1 MLLSAP
7 VRGIAPVVS
16 DLLAAAGRMRKLLVL
31 PLVLFALSAG
41 PAAAQGW
48 DTSGNALL
56 KGSYYFREVFYI
68 VQDYYGDLSRA
79 IALYGQVTFDGNGN
93 YTMNAM
99 AADSNGYGPQP
110 LGAVTGTYS
119 IAASGYGY
127 LSNPLSTGDYVYGL
141 VSKQGYFVGSSTESG
156 FNDLFVAAPLSTQTT
171 LASFKG
177 SYWLA
182 DMDLSSMN
190 PLGAISAVMQM
201 SPDGAGN
208 LGTVSVTGYAGQ
220 GGTTQYTQTISR
232 PAYVLSN
239 SAFSLSLPIASNGL
253 ISGQKFLYISP
264 DGNFVFGGSPLG
276 WDFFV
281 GVRTGS
287 GTPNFGGLFYQAGID
302 QPLDSNGVGYLDTYY
317 GALNGSG
324 GSAIGHQRLANAL
337 ASRTY
342 DYTYG
347 ETYTIGSGGAYS
359 DSYTRYAV
367 DATGSIRVGS
377 GKGPYLG
384 LNVAVAAPTLSGSGV
399 FLNPEGVVNAGSWAP
414 FTAGIAPGEFIVLN
428 GAGLA
433 PDGLLVA
440 SSAPFPTQL
449 GPVQVMINGVAAPL
463 YYATPTAVVAIVPYG
478 LTGAIAQI
486 QVINNGVTSNTVTS
500 YISLVAPGVFT
511 QTQNG
516 LGYGAIEHA
525 DYSVV
530 TSANPAKPGETLTV
544 YLTGLGA
551 VSPTVAD
558 GDAAPSGSLSSTT
571 NTVAASIGGQTA
583 TVSFAGLTPG
593 SVALYQVN
601 VVVPTTATSGDNL
614 LEIDGVDASSAQAL
628 IPVGTASTG
637 AAVVAPRAIGRAAS
651 KVQPSTHRLDLRQ
664 QH

>member
-7 VRGIAPVVS
+7 VRGIAPFVS
-16 DLLAAAGRMRKLLVL
+16 GLLAVAGRMRKLLVL

-56 KGSYYFREVFYI
+56 KGTYYFREVFYI
-68 VQDYYGDLSRA
+68 LQDYYGNLARA

-93 YTMNAM
+93 YTMNAT

-110 LGAVTGTYS
+110 LAAVTGTYS

-177 SYWLA
+177 SYWVA
-182 DMDLSSMN
+182 DMDLSSFS
-190 PLGAISAVMQM
+190 PAGAVSAVMQM
-201 SPDGAGN
+201 NPDGAGN
-208 LGTVSVTGYAGQ
+208 LAASVTGYVGQ
-220 GGTTQYTQTISR
+220 GGANLYTQTINR
-232 PAYVLSN
+232 QAYVLSN
-239 SAFSLSLPIASNGL
+239 SAYSVLFPNANNM
-253 ISGQKFLYISP
+253 ISGQKFFYISP
-264 DGNFVFGGSPLG
+264 DGNFVFGGSPQG

-287 GTPNFGGLFYQAGID
+287 GTPNFDGLFYQAGID
-302 QPLDSNGVGYLDTYY
+302 QPLDSTGVGYLDTYY

-347 ETYTIGSGGAYS
+347 ETETVGSGGTYS

-367 DATGSIRVGS
+367 DATGSIRVAS

-428 GAGLA
+428 GTGLA

-440 SSAPFPTQL
+440 SSVPFPTQL
-449 GPVQVMINGVAAPL
+449 GPVQVMINGVAVPL
-463 YYATPTAVVAIVPYG
+463 YYATPTAVAAIVPYG

-486 QVINNGVTSNTVTS
+486 QVVNNGVTSNSVTS
-500 YISLVAPGVFT
+500 FISLTSPGVFT
-511 QTQNG
+511 QPKNG

-525 DYSVV
+525 DYTVV
-530 TSANPAKPGETLTV
+530 TSANPAQPGETLTV

-601 VVVPTTATSGDNL
+601 VVVPTTATNGDNL
-614 LEIDGVDASSAQAL
+614 LLISGPDASSAQAL
-628 IPVGTASTG
+628 IPVGTASMG
-637 AAVVAPRAIGRAAS
+637 AAIVAPRAIGPRLEKS
-651 KVQPSTHRLDLRQ
+651 RTKVQKRSVR
-664 QH
+664 